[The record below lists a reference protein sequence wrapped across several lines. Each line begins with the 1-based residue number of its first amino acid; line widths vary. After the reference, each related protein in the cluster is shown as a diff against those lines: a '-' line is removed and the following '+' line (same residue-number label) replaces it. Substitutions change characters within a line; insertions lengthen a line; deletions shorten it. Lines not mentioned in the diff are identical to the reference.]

1 MGEVRDEGKQ
11 SMLNEHSAI
20 KPLSSKDFVH
30 FLTVSYWIFSRY
42 SMAFF
47 SLLHCYV
54 SVFIYMKYKSRFL
67 VEKNTVLAN
76 Q

>member
-30 FLTVSYWIFSRY
+30 FLTVSYWIFSLY

-47 SLLHCYV
+47 SCYT
-54 SVFIYMKYKSRFL
+54 MFL
-67 VEKNTVLAN
+67 SSST
-76 Q
+76 